1 MALPDLDQTASGASA
16 AQGDAWSEAMIPAYE
31 VSRTVRH
38 GMPIIELRGECDLN
52 AAPEVRAAILETFA
66 EGASSL
72 VFDLESATFLDSSVM
87 GAFLGARRRAA
98 QAGGTVTILCSS
110 PTLTRLLKLLELD
123 RILDLRTGE
132 EWEGA
137 WEA

>member
-1 MALPDLDQTASGASA
+1 
-16 AQGDAWSEAMIPAYE
+16 MIPAYD
-31 VSRTVRH
+31 VRRTIRR
-38 GMPIIELRGECDLN
+38 GMQVIAMSGECDIN
-52 AAPEVRAAILETFA
+52 AAPEVRAAIREAFA

-98 QAGGTVTILCSS
+98 QAGGTITILCSS

-123 RILDLRTGE
+123 RIIEICPRE
-132 EWEGA
+132 EWEAGR
-137 WEA
+137 